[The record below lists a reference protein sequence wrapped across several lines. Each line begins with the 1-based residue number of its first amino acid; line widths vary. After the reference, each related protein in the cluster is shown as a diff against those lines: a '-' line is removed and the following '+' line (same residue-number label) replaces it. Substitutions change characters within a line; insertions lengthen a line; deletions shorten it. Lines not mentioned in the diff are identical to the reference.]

1 MLPRFGKLIYR
12 SINLK
17 CSFQIWKHIHTIDYQ
32 IVNMYSFK
40 GMIDSPFLV
49 SEQIMVKTIAGA
61 GEAVYMGR
69 EAYVRSEA
77 YVGNEA

>member
-1 MLPRFGKLIYR
+1 
-12 SINLK
+12 
-17 CSFQIWKHIHTIDYQ
+17 
-32 IVNMYSFK
+32 MYSFK

-77 YVGNEA
+77 YVYVGNEA